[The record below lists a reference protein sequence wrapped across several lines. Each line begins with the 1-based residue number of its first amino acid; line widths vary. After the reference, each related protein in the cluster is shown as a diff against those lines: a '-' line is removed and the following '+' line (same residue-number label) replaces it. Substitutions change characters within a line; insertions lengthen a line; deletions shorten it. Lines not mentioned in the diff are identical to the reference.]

1 MAKGKEKKRN
11 KEKEK
16 EGNVIMYR
24 KEKGQEGVGRNG
36 RGEGKEN

>member
-1 MAKGKEKKRN
+1 MRKGKEKKLN

-24 KEKGQEGVGRNG
+24 REKGRKGWGRNG
-36 RGEGKEN
+36 RSEGKEN

>member
-1 MAKGKEKKRN
+1 MRKGKEKKRN

-24 KEKGQEGVGRNG
+24 KQKGKKGWGRNG
-36 RGEGKEN
+36 GGEGKEN